1 MYDWDTAIF
10 RNDKR
15 SIINSLIDIKA
26 ITPTLI
32 TVCRIAQKILAE
44 AFFPLELPKEIAFY
58 FMPDLGFDIR
68 YLAIEWFQ

>member
-10 RNDKR
+10 RNDR
-15 SIINSLIDIKA
+15 MGIINSLIDIKA

-32 TVCRIAQKILAE
+32 TVCRITQKILAE
-44 AFFPLELPKEIAFY
+44 AFFSLELPKDTAFY
-58 FMPDLGFDIR
+58 FMPDPGFDIR

>member
-1 MYDWDTAIF
+1 MEDGDSAIF

-15 SIINSLIDIKA
+15 NIINSLIDIKA

-44 AFFPLELPKEIAFY
+44 AFFSLELPKDTAFY
-58 FMPDLGFDIR
+58 FMPDPSFDIR

>member
-10 RNDKR
+10 RNDKM

-44 AFFPLELPKEIAFY
+44 DFFSP
-58 FMPDLGFDIR
+58 
-68 YLAIEWFQ
+68 